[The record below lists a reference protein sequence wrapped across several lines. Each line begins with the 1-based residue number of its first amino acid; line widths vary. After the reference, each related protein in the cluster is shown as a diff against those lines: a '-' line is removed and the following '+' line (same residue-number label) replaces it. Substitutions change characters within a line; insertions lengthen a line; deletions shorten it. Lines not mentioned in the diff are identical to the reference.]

1 MLRTSDVFKS
11 SLSFRRFSKSFL
23 NSEILLARFIFSDSR
38 FSKHCM
44 NPNLSSSFALSSD
57 SSSPSRKRRISCN
70 QKQYRFETCFKIRFR
85 FNKIYSQSSNAPHF
99 IKKER
104 IISLIFK
111 EEHCSI
117 VVRALAFGAGS
128 PRFKPQRGKKFSYS
142 NPNFHTFKSEESVL
156 GN

>member
-1 MLRTSDVFKS
+1 MQCAAASPVNITENISILSFGCFELKHLLVTKKEFQKITKVSLLRTSDVFKS

-23 NSEILLARFIFSDSR
+23 NSEILLERFIFSDSR

-111 EEHCSI
+111 
-117 VVRALAFGAGS
+117 
-128 PRFKPQRGKKFSYS
+128 
-142 NPNFHTFKSEESVL
+142 
-156 GN
+156 